1 MEWGEKVKKIE
12 IERCWV
18 KALIAKDLRRK
29 LWIRLAMDEIT
40 FTDWL
45 GIQIAK
51 YVVEIDKK
59 T

>member
-1 MEWGEKVKKIE
+1 MKKIE